1 MAYQP
6 AVLTIKKSID
16 RLSPSAY
23 EKFTDLPIGNII
35 DAQDRV
41 GAIDYRIKAITTA
54 NIFSGPVVTL
64 DAGPRDNL
72 AAWAALEHVQP
83 GDVLM
88 IATGGYEKS
97 SVIGD
102 LFVGMAKNAG
112 VAGIVTDGVVR
123 DQEGI
128 EAVGIPV
135 FALGI
140 SSNSPQKNGPGTI
153 GLPIVIGGVSV
164 SSGDIACADRDGVVI
179 VKKDQVDTVVKNLNV
194 VIAKEADMDAE
205 VKSGKTIPD
214 WVSSVLG
221 NLNVKYLD

>member
-1 MAYQP
+1 MADQP
-6 AVLTIKKSID
+6 VVLTVKKNVD

-23 EKFTDLPIGNII
+23 EKFTDVPIGNII
-35 DAQDRV
+35 DAQGRV
-41 GAIDYRIKAITTA
+41 GAVDYRIKAITTA
-54 NIFSGPVVTL
+54 TRFSGSVFTV

-72 AAWAALEHVQP
+72 AAWLALEHVQP
-83 GDVLM
+83 GDVLI
-88 IATGGYEKS
+88 IATGGYEKA

-140 SSNSPQKNGPGTI
+140 SSNSPHKTGPGKI
-153 GLPIVIGGVSV
+153 GLPVVIGDISV

-179 VKKDQVDTVVKNLNV
+179 VKKNQIDTVVKNLET
-194 VIAKEADMDAE
+194 VIAKEAGMEAE
-205 VKSGKTIPD
+205 VKSGKKMPD
-214 WVSSVLG
+214 WASSALE
-221 NLNVKYLD
+221 NLNIQYLD